1 MAVSDTR
8 PGDFV
13 LEVANL
19 GQDVVAS
26 FTKFITTRKIQ
37 ERELENILATVSI
50 TTSILT
56 DLGST
61 INKYDNDA
69 YIEDEVTRPTCETCK
84 ADFEKLLVISNEAGK
99 RGIWVREGTLG
110 GKPVSAEIDPWFLFN
125 LGLGGPVKS
134 GEFFNRLDATRYSL
148 VALTDTVKYK
158 IFKVLKEQ

>member
-1 MAVSDTR
+1 MAASVTR

-19 GQDVVAS
+19 GQDVVSS
-26 FTKFITTRKIQ
+26 FTKFITARKIQ

-61 INKYDNDA
+61 INKYDKDA

-84 ADFEKLLVISNEAGK
+84 TDFEKLLVISNEAGE
-99 RGIWVREGTLG
+99 RGSKDNRE
-110 GKPVSAEIDPWFLFN
+110 A
-125 LGLGGPVKS
+125 
-134 GEFFNRLDATRYSL
+134 
-148 VALTDTVKYK
+148 
-158 IFKVLKEQ
+158 KVPCSRQFPK